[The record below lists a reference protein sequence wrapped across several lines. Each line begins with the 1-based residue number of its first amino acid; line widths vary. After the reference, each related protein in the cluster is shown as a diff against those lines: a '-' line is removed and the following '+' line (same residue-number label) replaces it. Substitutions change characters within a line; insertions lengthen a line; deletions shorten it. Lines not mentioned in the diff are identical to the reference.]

1 MKPVMK
7 MLGALTL
14 GALLS
19 ATTIAQEKNPV
30 NLDQLLKQLE
40 QGTLQQNKQNA
51 QREKEFAAKQ
61 AQQDSMLK
69 DAEQNRNNELAR
81 SERLETT
88 FEENEFKLGDL
99 NDALS
104 KRLGSLKE
112 LFGVLQQVSGGASKD
127 FMSSVVS
134 AEIPGRSEFLDTLA
148 QDMGKSSKLASIEEI
163 ERVWFELQREMTES
177 GKVTSFKTAVVEA
190 DGKKVEKEVYRVGTF
205 ALVSEGNYLDYSAVT
220 QTVSELQRQPQARYG
235 NSVAALEASSGE
247 LVQFGL
253 DPTGGSIMKLQVL
266 APNLRE
272 RIDQGGAVGYTILAV
287 GFVALIIAL
296 WRFIVLFSINAK
308 VNKQLKDTTPKDNNP
323 LGRVLL
329 TKDKYPE
336 ADVEALELHLTEA
349 ILGELP
355 NINRSLQLIK
365 IISVVAP
372 LMGLLGTVTGMIET
386 FQAITLYG
394 TGDPKLMAGGI
405 SGALVTT
412 VLGLVVAIPSTL
424 LFALLNTR
432 AKNIV
437 YILQEQAAGIVAER
451 AEKG

>member
-372 LMGLLGTVTGMIET
+372 LMGLEPLPV
-386 FQAITLYG
+386 
-394 TGDPKLMAGGI
+394 
-405 SGALVTT
+405 
-412 VLGLVVAIPSTL
+412 
-424 LFALLNTR
+424 
-432 AKNIV
+432 
-437 YILQEQAAGIVAER
+437 
-451 AEKG
+451 

>member
-51 QREKEFAAKQ
+51 QREKEFASKQ

-308 VNKQLKDTTPKDNNP
+308 VNKQLKDTTPTDNNP

>member
-405 SGALVTT
+405 SE
-412 VLGLVVAIPSTL
+412 PW
-424 LFALLNTR
+424 
-432 AKNIV
+432 
-437 YILQEQAAGIVAER
+437 
-451 AEKG
+451 